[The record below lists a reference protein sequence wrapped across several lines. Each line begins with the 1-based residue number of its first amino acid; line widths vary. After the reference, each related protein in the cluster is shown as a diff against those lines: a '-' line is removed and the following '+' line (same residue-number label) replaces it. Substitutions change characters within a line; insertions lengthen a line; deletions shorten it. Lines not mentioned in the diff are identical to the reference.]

1 MNSQTYKN
9 DSHSCVA
16 DDVVDDILERYLD
29 ETAQSPSIP
38 SGPHMTVPTPDDASK
53 AEARCVNQDQEIAY
67 LRRRLEQVLRERDT
81 ARDTVAAMRKVMQDA
96 D

>member
-67 LRRRLEQVLRERDT
+67 LRKRLEQVLRERDT